1 MTAQLTILFL
11 TSALALATRLLNQP
25 CPLYLQLKT
34 DQIMNWQ
41 CVSYQALE
49 PTLPFVFTTQNW
61 SNYEQAI
68 TTDADLSSADQ
79 LRPVRISLFPH
90 LHTPFSPSLKS
101 LMVSVEI
108 KHHIYLLFDQQADLY
123 IAFEFQFSLTR
134 VEYLISHH
142 EYGSWPWHSTKG
154 HWNCPCTCNAQWLLF
169 QLT

>member
-1 MTAQLTILFL
+1 MLSQLAFKKETYNFQFHNCFPNSCEND
-11 TSALALATRLLNQP
+11 SAADYPLLNQ
-25 CPLYLQLKT
+25 CT
-34 DQIMNWQ
+34 GI
-41 CVSYQALE
+41 SYQALE